1 MYKLVRLALLTL
13 ACGAVPAVVVAQGL
27 PTSQP
32 ALVTI
37 VRAAKDPT
45 LSAELERLSR
55 ADGEVLNSTRTIQAA
70 ARTDLSLG
78 AYPDLAKPS

>member
-1 MYKLVRLALLTL
+1 MYKLIHLTLLTL
-13 ACGAVPAVVVAQGL
+13 ACGAVPAFVVAQGL

-32 ALVTI
+32 AL
-37 VRAAKDPT
+37 
-45 LSAELERLSR
+45 
-55 ADGEVLNSTRTIQAA
+55 VLNSTRTIQAA

>member
-1 MYKLVRLALLTL
+1 MYKLVRLTLLTL
-13 ACGAVPAVVVAQGL
+13 PCGAVPAVVLGQRL
-27 PTSQP
+27 PTSQA

-37 VRAAKDPT
+37 VREEVKVGREA
-45 LSAELERLSR
+45 ERLSR

-70 ARTDLSLG
+70 ARTDLTLG

>member
-1 MYKLVRLALLTL
+1 MYKLVRLTLLTL
-13 ACGAVPAVVVAQGL
+13 ACGAVPAVALAQGL
-27 PTSQP
+27 PTSQA

-37 VRAAKDPT
+37 VREEVKVGREA
-45 LSAELERLSR
+45 ERLSR

-70 ARTDLSLG
+70 ARTDLTLG

>member
-1 MYKLVRLALLTL
+1 MYKLVRLTLLTL
-13 ACGAVPAVVVAQGL
+13 ACGAVPAVALAGL

-37 VRAAKDPT
+37 VREEVKVDREA
-45 LSAELERLSR
+45 ERLSR
-55 ADGEVLNSTRTIQAA
+55 ADGEVLNRTRTIQAA